1 MLRQPKSKK
10 ALRVIVGLLVV
21 VALIGIT
28 PMIVHG
34 DNLQPPKFWGKA
46 YSTNG
51 NFMSMGTPIYA
62 TSVANPNEVYIGYVV
77 DNQGNYQLY
86 TCDGC
91 EGRQFVIN
99 YGPPDPYY
107 YGILASPPAQVDI
120 HPENFQDS
128 SELIGH

>member
-1 MLRQPKSKK
+1 MLRRLISIK
-10 ALRVIVGLLVV
+10 AWRAGIGFLAVVGLI
-21 VALIGIT
+21 AFT
-28 PMIVHG
+28 SMILYAG
-34 DNLQPPKFWGKA
+34 DPQPPRFWGKA
-46 YSTNG
+46 YSSNG
-51 NFMSMGTPIYA
+51 NFMPMGTAIYA
-62 TSVANPNEVYIGYVV
+62 TSIANPDEVYIGYVV

-99 YGPPDPYY
+99 YGSDPYY

-120 HPENFQDS
+120 RPENFQDY